1 MKIHH
6 IGIAVRDLDEAA
18 TRFGGL
24 LGLERG
30 RRYDLPEWKV
40 SALFMPVGESNLELL
55 QPHGDDSNVG
65 KFLARRGEG
74 LHHVCFEVENVEAS
88 LREFEQQ
95 GAKLIDEKPRPG
107 AGGHL
112 VAFVHPRSTHGVLV
126 ELKQRE

>member
-6 IGIAVRDLDEAA
+6 IGIAVRSLDEAA

-30 RRYDLPEWKV
+30 DRYDLPEWGV
-40 SALFMPVGESNLELL
+40 SALFLPVGESNLELL
-55 QPHGDDSNVG
+55 EPHGEDSSVG

-74 LHHVCFEVENVEAS
+74 LHHVCFEVDDIETS

-95 GAKLIDEKPRPG
+95 GAQLIDQKPRKG

-112 VAFVHPRSTHGVLV
+112 VAFVHPKSSHGVLV
-126 ELKQRE
+126 ELKQKD